1 MPRNNKKIVEERR
14 KRVSDLY
21 LQGYAQYVIAEK
33 VGVTQSQVSYDLKVL
48 QRYWQIQSLENIDS
62 IKQRELKKV
71 DFIENEYFEQWQ
83 KSKEVTENN
92 LAISNYMQGVE
103 RCLEL
108 RMKIIG
114 YKPAEKIES
123 KTEIT
128 GFNIVVSNPD
138 NQNILNGL

>member
-1 MPRNNKKIVEERR
+1 MPQNKKQIIKQRR
-14 KRVSDLY
+14 KLVSDLY

-33 VGVTQSQVSYDLKVL
+33 VGVTQQCISQDLKIL
-48 QRYWQIQSLENIDS
+48 QRLWQMQSLENIDS

-123 KTEIT
+123 KTEVT
-128 GFNIVVSNPD
+128 GFNIVVSNSE
-138 NQNILNGL
+138 NQKVLNGL